1 VDTPPETD
9 AQAAELVVDLLRGAW
24 RSLAARAMASLRIAD
39 ALATPAT
46 AEEVAHRTG
55 THPDT
60 LDRLL
65 RTLAAIGLLTYR
77 DGTYALTAAGARLR
91 SDVPGSDWAAMMH
104 MVGPWTLDTWQ
115 ALPDAVRS
123 GERVFE
129 QVHGEPFWDYLRSH
143 PEAGR
148 LFDGAMARGG
158 RDQEPVGLVL
168 GELGGLGSADDLAG
182 PAEATVVDVGGGTGR
197 LLAQVVAGSTGLRGV
212 LADQE
217 GPVLRAGEVFAGFG
231 VAERCEAVV
240 ADFFTGV
247 PAGEAYLLSN
257 ILHDGDDDS
266 CRQILR
272 RIHEASAPGARLL
285 ILETVLPD
293 EEDGVSPDSA
303 RHHLLDLMMLINFG
317 GRERRLEVYAALLVA
332 AGFRDVRL
340 VGGRGPHLVAATRT

>member
-1 VDTPPETD
+1 MQASTPDDE
-9 AQAAELVVDLLRGAW
+9 ARALVWDLLRGAW
-24 RSLAARAMASLRIAD
+24 RSLAARAMASLKIAD
-39 ALATPAT
+39 ALVTPAT
-46 AEEVAHRTG
+46 AEELAHRTS
-55 THPDT
+55 TDPDA

-91 SDVPGSDWAAMMH
+91 SDVPGSDWGAMMH

-123 GERVFE
+123 GERVFD

-148 LFDGAMARGG
+148 LFDAAMAREA
-158 RDQEPVGLVL
+158 RDQESVLLVL
-168 GELGGLGSADDLAG
+168 DELGALDG
-182 PAEATVVDVGGGTGR
+182 PGEATLVDVGGGTGR
-197 LLAQVVAGSTGLRGV
+197 LLAQVVAGARGLRGV

-217 GPVLRAGEVFAGFG
+217 GPVSGAGEVFAGFG

-240 ADFFTGV
+240 SDFFTAV
-247 PAGEAYLLSN
+247 PAGDAYLLSN
-257 ILHDGDDDS
+257 ILHDWDDDS

-293 EEDGVSPDSA
+293 EEGGVRPDSA

-317 GRERRLEVYAALLVA
+317 GRERRLDEYAALLDA
-332 AGFRDVRL
+332 AGFGDVRL
-340 VGGRGPHLVAATRT
+340 VGGRGPHLLAATRR